1 MNLEKQTPIAQQNP
15 SIGLKILVI
24 FLIGL
29 GIFFRFAHLD

>member
-24 FLIGL
+24 FPIAL
-29 GIFFRFAHLD
+29 GIFFRFALTE